1 MSKSHHANEGP
12 SRDDADRPALETTP
26 AAEDSG
32 RDALGRF
39 TKGNSGGIGNPF
51 ARRVAALRAVLL
63 DCVTDK
69 DMEHVA
75 CELVVQ
81 AKMGNLA
88 AIKLLF
94 QYVLG
99 KPAAT
104 VDPDTLD
111 LQEME
116 LFQRGASPEQ
126 LTELMGGHRQQPGQF
141 IELLR
146 VLLPVLAQQIKSLFA
161 DAILN
166 PAKAKADREDDELA
180 DDYWFGD
187 DEDDDEDEA
196 EPVAPAAQERRPSSA
211 PPHQDTDHRTRP
223 APTPKPA
230 GMSASSRPTA
240 TRPST
245 DGGNGK
251 PKPMA
256 PPPRNGGKEPPAGGK
271 TGGRFFPRPPR

>member
-1 MSKSHHANEGP
+1 MMRLPMRRPRTCPGPRRRTPILPEVIMSKSHHVNEGP
-12 SRDDADRPALETTP
+12 SRDDADRPELETTP
-26 AAEDSG
+26 LAEDSG

-39 TKGNSGGIGNPF
+39 TKGNPGGAGNPF

-111 LQEME
+111 LQEMD
-116 LFQRGASPEQ
+116 LFQRGPSPQQ
-126 LTELMGGHRQQPGQF
+126 LSELMGGHRQQPSEF
-141 IELLR
+141 IELVR
-146 VLLPVLAQQIKSLFA
+146 
-161 DAILN
+161 
-166 PAKAKADREDDELA
+166 
-180 DDYWFGD
+180 
-187 DEDDDEDEA
+187 
-196 EPVAPAAQERRPSSA
+196 
-211 PPHQDTDHRTRP
+211 
-223 APTPKPA
+223 
-230 GMSASSRPTA
+230 
-240 TRPST
+240 
-245 DGGNGK
+245 
-251 PKPMA
+251 
-256 PPPRNGGKEPPAGGK
+256 
-271 TGGRFFPRPPR
+271 